1 MGETAVA
8 TKEEE
13 KKTTKKPINVGLIM
27 PISEI
32 AGLGEQHW
40 EDIRRIINEALKDND
55 KYEMNIRL
63 VSHSDEVRVIQTSIV
78 QNIYNDDIV
87 IIDVSAKN
95 ANVMFEFGMRLA
107 FDKAFVVIKDDI
119 TPYIFDTGNIQHL
132 EYPRDLRY
140 TRIESFKVNLRK
152 KVISTL
158 EHSLSNPDISMY
170 LEQYGNLK
178 PSIIEEKEVSGI
190 EYVQTAIE
198 TIRKDFKRL
207 ENNMLNGT
215 QNSNT
220 NFFKIQNN
228 SPTLSQRE
236 VDSSEQ
242 LYQLVLPIVRVYFNK
257 DTIKYEDVV
266 LSDSLFKLVTIDLVV
281 KGISYS
287 DYLLKEVLRRAVDEV
302 KMDKLPF

>member
-1 MGETAVA
+1 MTEIAVA

-13 KKTTKKPINVGLIM
+13 IKIAKKKINVGLIM
-27 PISEI
+27 PIAEI
-32 AGLGEQHW
+32 AGLNEQHW
-40 EDIRRIINEALKDND
+40 KDIERIVIEALNENN

-107 FDKAFVVIKDDI
+107 FDKAFVVIKDDV

-140 TRIESFKVNLRK
+140 TQIENFKVNLRK
-152 KVISTL
+152 KVLSTL
-158 EHSLSNPDISMY
+158 EHSLSNPNKSMY

-178 PSIIEEKEVSGI
+178 PSKIEEKEVSGI

-207 ENNMLNGT
+207 ENSMLNGT
-215 QNSNT
+215 HYPKT
-220 NFFKIQNN
+220 NFIK
-228 SPTLSQRE
+228 TKE
-236 VDSSEQ
+236 VNIFEQ
-242 LYQLVLPIVRVYFNK
+242 LYNHILPLVQIFYE
-257 DTIKYEDVV
+257 DESIGYEDVK
-266 LSDSLFKLVTIDLVV
+266 LSEDLIQLVTSELAYNNIKYSDNLLNGVLKKAVDVV
-281 KGISYS
+281 KS
-287 DYLLKEVLRRAVDEV
+287 
-302 KMDKLPF
+302 DKLPF

>member
-1 MGETAVA
+1 MEDAVVD
-8 TKEEE
+8 TEVQKQV
-13 KKTTKKPINVGLIM
+13 KQKINIGLIM
-27 PISEI
+27 PIAEI

-40 EDIRRIINEALKDND
+40 EDIRRVIKEALKDND
-55 KYEMNIRL
+55 KYEMDIRL

-78 QNIYNDDIV
+78 QNIYYDDIV

-107 FDKAFVVIKDDI
+107 FDKPFVVIKDNL

-140 TRIESFKVNLRK
+140 TQIESFKVNLRK

-158 EHSLSNPDISMY
+158 EYSLSNPNKSMY
-170 LEQYGNLK
+170 LEQYGNLT
-178 PSIIEEKEVSGI
+178 PSKIEEKEVTGI

-207 ENNMLNGT
+207 ENNVLNGT
-215 QNSNT
+215 QNRNS

-228 SPTLSQRE
+228 SSTPLERE

-242 LYQLVLPIVRVYFNK
+242 LYQLVLPTVRMYFEK
-257 DTIKYEDVV
+257 DTIKYEDVL
-266 LSDSLFKLVTIDLVV
+266 LSKQLFDLVTMDLQL
-281 KGISYS
+281 KGIVYS
-287 DYLLKEVLRRAVDEV
+287 DYLLNEVLLRAVDEV
-302 KMDKLPF
+302 SMDKLPF

>member
-1 MGETAVA
+1 MGETVVA

-13 KKTTKKPINVGLIM
+13 KKTTKIPINVGLIM
-27 PISEI
+27 PIAEI

-40 EDIRRIINEALKDND
+40 EDLRRIINEALKDND

-107 FDKAFVVIKDDI
+107 FDKAFVVIKDDK

-140 TRIESFKVNLRK
+140 TQIESFKVNLRK

-158 EHSLSNPDISMY
+158 EHSLSNPNISMY

-178 PSIIEEKEVSGI
+178 PSKIEEKEVSGI

-207 ENNMLNGT
+207 ENNVLNGT
-215 QNSNT
+215 KKKNNNN
-220 NFFKIQNN
+220 NFFKI
-228 SPTLSQRE
+228 E
-236 VDSSEQ
+236 VDNSAE
-242 LYQLVLPIVRVYFNK
+242 LYRIVYPLVENYYGN
-257 DTIKYEDVV
+257 E
-266 LSDSLFKLVTIDLVV
+266 SVTIFDV
-281 KGISYS
+281 KCSPNLISFVKEELENSGITYS
-287 DYLLKEVLRRAVDEV
+287 DYLLQEVIERVVEQIKFTKE
-302 KMDKLPF
+302 LPF